1 MAWSNAME
9 IALVELDVAIDDEI
23 SNGCEEIFEMTN
35 LLRLRMELNLFL
47 SNEKNYGD
55 TWRELSH
62 QLIQWR
68 VDGPSTSLLG
78 GFEEMMDPYKNHMNM
93 SREIST
99 FLMIYLQKKHNY
111 ETNIFSQMN
120 PTSDTLCNAFYI
132 LGNIILNQMQVEL

>member
-1 MAWSNAME
+1 M
-9 IALVELDVAIDDEI
+9 VRK
-23 SNGCEEIFEMTN
+23 
-35 LLRLRMELNLFL
+35 LLMCPPHYYNVGYYLQN
-47 SNEKNYGD
+47 
-55 TWRELSH
+55 
-62 QLIQWR
+62 
-68 VDGPSTSLLG
+68 V
-78 GFEEMMDPYKNHMNM
+78 HMNM